1 MPPKDRATVTQL
13 HDSEPYKAAN
23 QLRKAKK
30 LAGAALALGIDHEHA
45 ERLGDQGRQLLEK
58 AAGVDANGPSS
69 DTTWGMVFVLLE
81 G

>member
-1 MPPKDRATVTQL
+1 MPPRPRATVTTL

-23 QLRKAKK
+23 QLRKAK
-30 LAGAALALGIDHEHA
+30 ALAKVALTLGIEA
-45 ERLGDQGRQLLEK
+45 ETLEQLGDQGKRLLEK

-69 DTTWGMVFVLLE
+69 DTTWGMVVVLLE

>member
-1 MPPKDRATVTQL
+1 MAAGTVTTL

-30 LAGAALALGIDHEHA
+30 LAGAALSLGISPEVLAD
-45 ERLGDQGRQLLEK
+45 LGDNGKRLLEK

-69 DTTWGMVFVLLE
+69 ETTWGMVLVLLE